1 MLLTPACLFFHSAQI
16 ILEFPP
22 GSRFWPRD
30 AYLLR
35 SVTYPHWRFYNM
47 VAIRGEECDILVAH
61 LPPPHSLQLEST
73 PLREVQ
79 HQLMVVLRDALS
91 TERNGGPKR
100 AVPAQSRPREVVDE
114 PPVGYVSE
122 ELQCEDSSDEDDHV
136 LQQRR
141 EERLRQF
148 AARREERARARENKA
163 AARADKAWQSRP
175 VVLPIRMHITK
186 W

>member
-1 MLLTPACLFFHSAQI
+1 MLFVWLFAQI
-16 ILEFPP
+16 LLEFPP

-30 AYLLR
+30 VHLLR

-47 VAIRGEECDILVAH
+47 DAIRGEACDILVAH
-61 LPPPHSLQLEST
+61 LPPPHSLQLESM

-79 HQLMVVLRDALS
+79 DQLMVVLRDALS
-91 TERNGGPKR
+91 TDRNGGPKR
-100 AVPAQSRPREVVDE
+100 AAPAQPRPRGVVDVPSE
-114 PPVGYVSE
+114 GYVSE
-122 ELQCEDSSDEDDHV
+122 ELQCQDSSDEDDHV

-141 EERLRQF
+141 EERQKQF
-148 AARREERARARENKA
+148 AARREERAHARANSA
-163 AARADKAWQSRP
+163 AARPDKSWQSRA